1 MSGDLD
7 RDHHAIAAL
16 VFRYAELVDLGEF
29 AAVAELF
36 ANATYRAVAGAGVH
50 TRTGAVEVRE
60 QFEQLV
66 ITYDGTP
73 STKHVTTNLVMDV
86 DADAQTAT
94 ARSYFTVLQ
103 ARPELPL
110 QIIIA
115 GRYHDAFA
123 RIDGEWRFTDR
134 LIFSDLAGDLRRH
147 LRAPKLLQ

>member
-1 MSGDLD
+1 MSDD
-7 RDHHAIAAL
+7 RDHRDAISKL
-16 VFRYAELVDLGEF
+16 VYRYAELVDLGEF

-36 ANATYRAVAGAGVH
+36 ADATYRAVAGAGIH
-50 TRTGAVEVRE
+50 TRAGAAEVRE

-73 STKHVTTNLVMDV
+73 STKHVTTNLVVDI
-86 DADAQTAT
+86 DADAHTAT

-110 QIIIA
+110 QVIIA

-123 RIDGEWRFTDR
+123 CKDGQWRFRDR
-134 LIFSDLAGDLRRH
+134 LIYSDLVGDLRYH
-147 LRAPKLLQ
+147 LRTPKLLL